1 MRFYK
6 NIKDEDSMK
15 CQQLKVSLAEF
26 EKKLVVELLQN
37 NVLVLLDL
45 LQRVMFRSQS
55 LSMKLLLFNF
65 LKQSDLNELI

>member
-15 CQQLKVSLAEF
+15 CQQLKVRLAEF

-65 LKQSDLNELI
+65 LKQSDLNELM